1 MLKFDDQFP
10 IHRKVSG
17 LTDAAFR
24 LHVEAIFWC
33 ARNLTDGFI
42 AQDDLDSVSRYRR
55 PEGYVTELVRRG
67 AWDVVEDGWQIHD
80 FLVWQDSRDKVL
92 RVREQRRKAGSVGG
106 LRSGE
111 SRRSKPA
118 AKPKQGASRSVEP
131 RAPRPPTGGSEGA
144 REVGPHRFE
153 PGDTEGWCRCGLPKQ
168 NIKIHNSSKQLASY
182 LLPTEETTTP

>member
-42 AQDDLDSVSRYRR
+42 AQDDLASVSRYRR
-55 PEGYVTELVRRG
+55 PEGYVTELVGRG

-80 FLVWQDSRDKVL
+80 YLSWQDSRDKVL
-92 RVREQRRKAGSVGG
+92 RVREAKKKAGRLGG
-106 LRSGE
+106 IKSGE
-111 SRRSKPA
+111 SRSKPR
-118 AKPKQGASRSVEP
+118 AKPKQGASQLVEP
-131 RAPRPPTGGSEGA
+131 RAPRPPSGGSVGA
-144 REVGPHRFE
+144 REAAALPKPHRYE
-153 PGDTEGWCRCGLPKQ
+153 DDGTGNCQHCPLPSF
-168 NIKIHNSSKQLASY
+168 NVKIHRAA
-182 LLPTEETTTP
+182 

>member
-10 IHRKVSG
+10 IHRKVHG

-42 AQDDLDSVSRYRR
+42 AQADLASVSRYRR
-55 PEGYVTELVRRG
+55 PEGYVTELVDRG
-67 AWDVVEDGWQIHD
+67 AWDVAVGGWRIHD

-92 RVREQRRKAGSVGG
+92 RVREQRRKAGSTGG

-111 SRRSKPA
+111 SRRSKPT
-118 AKPKQGASRSVEP
+118 AKPKQVGSVSVEP
-131 RAPRPPTGGSEGA
+131 RAPRPPSGGSVGA
-144 REVGPHRFE
+144 REAPPRCAGFVL
-153 PGDTEGWCRCGLPKQ
+153 DDDGWCKRCRLPKS
-168 NIKIHNSSKQLASY
+168 NKIHIRSSKQAASP
-182 LLPTEETTTP
+182 LLDGAA

>member
-10 IHRKVSG
+10 IHRKVHG

-42 AQDDLDSVSRYRR
+42 ALDDLGSVSRYRR
-55 PEGYVTELVRRG
+55 PEGYVTELVGRG
-67 AWDVVEDGWQIHD
+67 AWDVAEGGWQIHD
-80 FLVWQDSRDKVL
+80 FLIWQDSRDKVL
-92 RVREQRRKAGSVGG
+92 RVREQRRKAGTTGG

-111 SRRSKPA
+111 SRRSKPR
-118 AKPKQGASRSVEP
+118 AKPKQVGSGSVEP

-144 REVGPHRFE
+144 REAPTRCAGFS
-153 PGDTEGWCRCGLPKQ
+153 PGADGWCRRCGLPKQ
-168 NIKIHNSSKQLASY
+168 NKIHFSSKQVASP
-182 LLPTEETTTP
+182 LLEETA